1 MSLGLVGRK
10 VGMTR
15 VFTDDGISIPVTVLE
30 VVPNRVTQI
39 KTNKTD
45 GYYGV
50 QVAYGSV
57 KPSKLNKATTG
68 HYAKAAKEAGVGLRE
83 FKLKSSDDLSNYSID
98 SIFSVDTFEKGQ
110 KVDVTGVTIGKGFSG
125 AQKRHH
131 FKSQR
136 ATHGVSV
143 SHNSL
148 GSTGH
153 CQDPGRVFPGKK
165 MAGQLGSKKRTTQN
179 LEVVRID
186 SKRNLIL
193 IKGAIPGS
201 KGSDIEIKP
210 AIKVKVGK

>member
-39 KTNKTD
+39 KTNETD

-83 FKLKSSDDLSNYSID
+83 FKLKSSDDLSNYSICLLY
-98 SIFSVDTFEKGQ
+98 T
-110 KVDVTGVTIGKGFSG
+110 
-125 AQKRHH
+125 
-131 FKSQR
+131 
-136 ATHGVSV
+136 
-143 SHNSL
+143 
-148 GSTGH
+148 
-153 CQDPGRVFPGKK
+153 
-165 MAGQLGSKKRTTQN
+165 
-179 LEVVRID
+179 
-186 SKRNLIL
+186 
-193 IKGAIPGS
+193 
-201 KGSDIEIKP
+201 SDAADE
-210 AIKVKVGK
+210 